1 MNEQKRW
8 LQYSITVSFQQMNVK
23 VVNLYI
29 YLNLDAQF
37 ILKYCKFNFLRIFL
51 IFLNVILLLN
61 YRVQDVYDLLLTCII
76 IIYNDRRMPGP

>member
-1 MNEQKRW
+1 
-8 LQYSITVSFQQMNVK
+8 MNVK

-37 ILKYCKFNFLRIFL
+37 VLKYCKLVQFSLDFF

>member
-1 MNEQKRW
+1 
-8 LQYSITVSFQQMNVK
+8 MNVK

-37 ILKYCKFNFLRIFL
+37 VLKYCKLVQFSLDFF
-51 IFLNVILLLN
+51 IFLNVISLLN